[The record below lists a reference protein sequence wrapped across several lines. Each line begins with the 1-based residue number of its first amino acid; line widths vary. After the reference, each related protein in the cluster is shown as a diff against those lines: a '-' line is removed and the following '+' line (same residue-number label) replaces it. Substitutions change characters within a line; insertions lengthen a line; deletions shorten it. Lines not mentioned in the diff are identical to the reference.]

1 MMFSGIDKR
10 GLREFLQGKLS
21 VEDNLSQDF
30 IHGFASAYTLM
41 AIDRGMSC
49 WEAGNETVCVSN
61 LVEEVLHSLR
71 GGSVN

>member
-1 MMFSGIDKR
+1 MFNSIDKQ

-21 VEDNLSQDF
+21 VADNLNQDF
-30 IHGFASAYTLM
+30 IHGFASALTLI
-41 AIDRGMSC
+41 AVEKGMSP
-49 WEAGNETVCVSN
+49 WEAGNETIDVSN